1 MLPALSPAT
10 PMLSDILRQPQVL
23 RDLYHRRDELTALGR
38 ERLKPG
44 PQGRL
49 HAFGCGDGWFAA
61 RAVAAVAPAA
71 FGIRAQAAT
80 SLEMISGAAWALG
93 PQDCAVAISMS
104 GSVDRTN
111 DAAAAVIAA
120 GGGCVALSNEDGG
133 ALGRIAGRVASLH
146 VPDIAPFLTGT
157 TRYSATV
164 LALMMLMEG
173 AGGTDTLR
181 PSTPRGRD
189 IQAFLDTGLPDMLDR
204 ADRFSQALCPQLAE
218 AGITG
223 VRVLGAGPDW
233 ATADYGAAKLVKLID
248 PPVWAGEI
256 EEFAHSQF
264 WSAGCHEL
272 VLLLAGSGDAA
283 RLAENT
289 AEALATAGMRTLAI
303 ETGGVAVPSAT
314 YRLALPRFAPW
325 LAPLA
330 MPAPLQL
337 FAYHLSIALGRNPDA
352 SQDQDDPGRF
362 LAAQMLSRR
371 CELSPA

>member
-1 MLPALSPAT
+1 
-10 PMLSDILRQPQVL
+10 MLSDILRQPEVL
-23 RDLYHRRDELTALGR
+23 RDLYYRRDGLVALGR
-38 ERLKPG
+38 ERLTPG

-49 HAFGCGDGWFAA
+49 YAFGCGDGWFAA
-61 RAVAAVAPAA
+61 RAVAMIAPVA

-80 SLEMISGAAWALG
+80 SLEMISNAAWALG
-93 PQDCAVAISMS
+93 PQDRAVAISMS

-111 DAAAAVIAA
+111 DAAAAVIAS

-173 AGGTDTLR
+173 AGGTDMLQ
-181 PSTPRGRD
+181 GHD
-189 IQAFLDTGLPDMLDR
+189 IQALLDTGLGEVLAE
-204 ADRFSQALCPQLAE
+204 ADRFSRNLCPRLAD
-218 AGITG
+218 AGIGG

-264 WSAGCHEL
+264 WSARRSEL
-272 VLLLAGSGDAA
+272 VLLLAGSRDAA

-303 ETGGVAVPSAT
+303 ETAGVPVPSAT
-314 YRLALPRFAPW
+314 YRLSLPEFAPW
-325 LAPLA
+325 LAPLV

-337 FAYHLSIALGRNPDA
+337 FAYYLSVALGKNPDA

-371 CELSPA
+371 CELSP